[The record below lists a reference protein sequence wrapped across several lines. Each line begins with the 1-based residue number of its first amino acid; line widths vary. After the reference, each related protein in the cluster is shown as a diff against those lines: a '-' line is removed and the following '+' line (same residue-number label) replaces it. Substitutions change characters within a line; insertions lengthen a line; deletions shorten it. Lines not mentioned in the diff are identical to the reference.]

1 MLQALR
7 DEPRIDKVI
16 TATVTAEHEPP
27 RDTVRIELSLQVIG
41 APVPLNL
48 VVPFSLGFAL

>member
-27 RDTVRIELSLQVIG
+27 RDTVWIELSLQVIG